1 MTKNRI
7 DTKLEQVKAAG
18 KKALIPFVT
27 AGDGGYDL
35 TEQIVLK
42 LAENGADLIELGVPF
57 SDPIA
62 EGPVIQRAS
71 ERALSGGT
79 TLAGIFELVKKLRKK
94 LNDTVVNTVCISGT
108 PLLLMMYLNT
118 IYRYG
123 TERFFAQCKETG
135 IDGVIVPDLPYEE
148 KNEIQGTADA
158 YGIHNISLVT
168 PASEGRIQM
177 IAADATGFL
186 YCVSSNGVT
195 GVRTS
200 FETDFRAFFDAI
212 YQAAKVPCCVG
223 FGISSPEAAKQMS
236 QYCDGVIVGS
246 AIVKLVEKY
255 GAQAAEPVG
264 SFLAS
269 LRQAL
274 DA

>member
-42 LAENGADLIELGVPF
+42 LAENGAELIELGVPF
-57 SDPIA
+57 SDTIA

-94 LNDTVVNTVCISGT
+94 LNDT

-148 KNEIQGTADA
+148 KDEIQGTADA